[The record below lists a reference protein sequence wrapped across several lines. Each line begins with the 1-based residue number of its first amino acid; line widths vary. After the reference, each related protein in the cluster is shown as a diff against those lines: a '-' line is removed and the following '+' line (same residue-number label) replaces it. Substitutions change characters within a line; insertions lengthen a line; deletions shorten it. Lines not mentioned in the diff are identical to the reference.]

1 MSVANKGSGST
12 AQPTNTGF
20 GGSVNATGYNE
31 TYGEGDIYGG
41 GGGEDSKTALS
52 NGSAAKALST
62 SPQSQSFISAAATA
76 LPSNPI
82 SNSNE
87 SSWLKNTAGYV
98 GLGTKVAGLGKN
110 ILNIAGQGKSLAGQ
124 GLGMAGQVGSAL
136 LTAYSAYKI
145 AKGDASKSDY
155 VNLGSQVVPYASQVA
170 AEIGTELG
178 IGALKAGGSAISGA
192 TSAVAA
198 PLAIVGAAN
207 IARQSLGNANVEW
220 EDEKK
225 SYANRFYD
233 DPAIGLAANTAESI
247 LGSSNDVTKG
257 VNKVGTQ
264 FAHYAGN
271 PIGKAFNLD
280 FKGAAQELGDAP
292 ETSLQSTGVDK
303 ETSEFFNVLLNAP
316 GAVLSD
322 SFDPTKNTG
331 EKLASVATGGLSSII
346 SNALGWSGGKTA
358 GEERDEQARQYA
370 DSLQRFAQ
378 ENPNYVFSASD
389 VPFDFSNAYGRAF
402 NDAEIDMTGDID
414 FYNTPSLYPSMEDMA
429 NTYKGKTPEEIQAMS
444 RLSDADINKML
455 RAGKFTKYVSNM
467 QTLRQQQAY
476 RRAQDEGMNPLT
488 MIRT

>member
-20 GGSVNATGYNE
+20 GGAVNATGYNE

-41 GGGEDSKTALS
+41 GGETKTALS

-62 SPQSQSFISAAATA
+62 SPQSQSFISAVSQA
-76 LPSNPI
+76 LPSSPVSNP
-82 SNSNE
+82 NG
-87 SSWLKNTAGYV
+87 SSWLQNTAGYV

-110 ILNIAGQGKSLAGQ
+110 ILNIAGQGKSLAGK

-145 AKGDASKSDY
+145 AKGDAAKSDY

-207 IARQSLGNANVEW
+207 IARQSLGNPSVEW

-247 LGSSNDVTKG
+247 LGSSNDITKG

-292 ETSLQSTGVDK
+292 ETSLQSLGVDR
-303 ETSEFFNVLLNAP
+303 ETSEVGNVLLNAP

-331 EKLASVATGGLSSII
+331 EKLASVATGGLSSLV
-346 SNALGWSGGKTA
+346 SNAFGWGGGLTE
-358 GEERDEQARQYA
+358 GEVRDQQAREYA
-370 DSLQRFAQ
+370 DALQRFAQ
-378 ENPNYVFSASD
+378 SNPNYAFKSSD
-389 VPFDFSNAYGRAF
+389 VPFDFSNAYGKTF
-402 NDAEIDMTGDID
+402 GDTDGIDMTGDID
-414 FYNTPSLYPSMEDMA
+414 FFNTPSLYPSMEDMA
-429 NTYKGKTPEEIQAMS
+429 NTYKGKTAEEIQAMS
-444 RLSDADINKML
+444 TLSDADINKML
-455 RAGKFTKYVSNM
+455 RAGTFTKYVSNM